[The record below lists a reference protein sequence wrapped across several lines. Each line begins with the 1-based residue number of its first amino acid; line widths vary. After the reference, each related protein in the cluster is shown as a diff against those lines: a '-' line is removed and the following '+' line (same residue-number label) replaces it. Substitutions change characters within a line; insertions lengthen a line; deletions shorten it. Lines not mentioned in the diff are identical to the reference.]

1 MKKLTFYN
9 LNFYQITKMNHQ
21 IPRLL
26 QSINTRLSQDPR
38 NRNLIL
44 LKLRLLRKYPE
55 LTIRNLDEFKGLN
68 FESFEYSGSNCN
80 FYHAW
85 GLINS
90 YDQFYKRDI
99 KYNNFHVSVI
109 GSRVVEIWNIST
121 KYSEMNPSDFY
132 YIGVVFGPQVSIRK
146 NEWITSE
153 RSANFIRDIQTKY
166 SHWFHFPEAEDRFIT
181 KSLVGIEEFCPIC
194 GGDEDL
200 DKCVMVRGGCGH
212 AFHRGCLERWFS
224 QCGKRRCP
232 ACRMTHDESG

>member
-1 MKKLTFYN
+1 
-9 LNFYQITKMNHQ
+9 MNNK

-26 QSINTRLSQDPR
+26 QSINTRLSQNNN
-38 NRNLIL
+38 NRNLVL

-55 LTIRNLDEFKGLN
+55 LTIRNLDELKSLN
-68 FESFEYSGSNCN
+68 FESFEYSGSNCH

-85 GLINS
+85 GLIYNF
-90 YDQFYKRDI
+90 DQFYKRNI

-109 GSRVVEIWNIST
+109 GNQIVEIWNISRT
-121 KYSEMNPSDFY
+121 YSEMNPNDFY

-153 RSANFIRDIQTKY
+153 RSVNFIRDIQTKY

-200 DKCVMVRGGCGH
+200 DKCVMVRGGCDH
-212 AFHRGCLERWFS
+212 AFHRECLERWFS
-224 QCGKRRCP
+224 HFERRICP
-232 ACRMTHDESG
+232 ACRMNHNKIF